1 MWQADDIGSL
11 IESTQ
16 HFHKEGGVAVF
27 SVVTSVLF
35 QIRTLTLEGK

>member
-1 MWQADDIGSL
+1 MRQADDIGSL

-16 HFHKEGGVAVF
+16 DFHKEEGVVVF
-27 SVVTSVLF
+27 SMVTSVLF